1 MATLELPRIF
11 APSLQANLLKARCQ
25 NAALQSEPWLIGLC
39 RAVHEPLLI
48 LNEDRRVIKTN
59 RTLLQ
64 LFGLEQEAQIL
75 GMALD
80 IKDAHDFGQR
90 EEHVDIGDEEFWIV
104 ALVDRR
110 DEFRRRALE
119 KVFLHDILNT
129 AGGVQGL
136 SEVMADAAPGD
147 MDSLKDTVKNLAD
160 QLVDEIT
167 AQRDFLSAEHDD
179 LVVEPV
185 PIYAADVAHSV
196 LQRYRNHPLVG
207 NRELVIR
214 GEREPVVFRT
224 DPTLLAR
231 ILANM
236 IKNALEASPDGA
248 EVTLDFG
255 RAAETEDAGP
265 GGPGDVWFTVHNTGY
280 IPREIQARIF
290 TRSFSTKGA
299 GRGLGTY
306 GMRLLCERFLAGR
319 VGFRSHPT
327 DGTIFKVTLPF
338 DGPCR

>member
-1 MATLELPRIF
+1 MTTLELPRIF

-25 NAALQSEPWLIGLC
+25 NAGLQDAPWLNGLC

-48 LNEDRRVIKTN
+48 LNEDRRVIKAN
-59 RTLLQ
+59 PALLD
-64 LFGLEQEAQIL
+64 LFGLVQETQIL

-80 IKDAHDFGQR
+80 IKDAHDFGRR
-90 EEHVDIGDEEFWIV
+90 EEQVRINDEEFWIV

-110 DEFRRRALE
+110 DESRRRALE

-129 AGGVQGL
+129 AGGVKGL
-136 SEVMADAAPGD
+136 SEVMVDAAPGD

-179 LVVEPV
+179 LVVDPV
-185 PIYAADVAHSV
+185 PIYAADVAQTV
-196 LQRYRNHPLVG
+196 LQRYHRHPLAG
-207 NRELVIR
+207 NRQLVIR

-231 ILANM
+231 ILGNM

-248 EVTLDFG
+248 EVILDFG
-255 RAAETEDAGP
+255 CAAAQENAGP
-265 GGPGDVWFTVHNTGY
+265 SRPGDVWFSVHNPGY
-280 IPREIQARIF
+280 IPREIQTRIF

-319 VGFRSHPT
+319 VGFHSHPT
-327 DGTIFKVTLPF
+327 DGTVFKVTLPF